1 MALEW
6 LLGEEFEDFFESP
19 VYFYFV
25 IIFLFYLKEK
35 RKKKLCRSILTIIKS
50 PKNASKF
57 VLFIFTYMQ
66 SHLLNYF
73 LQIQGLLQKSIYVT
87 AAVEI
92 KWLIINI
99 SMVVMKVLYMYIE
112 MITSAKSVW
121 YSYQMLYGVRL
132 GKSLHFNE
140 LFTF

>member
-6 LLGEEFEDFFESP
+6 LLGDEFFKSP
-19 VYFYFV
+19 VYFFLV
-25 IIFLFYLKEK
+25 IIFLFYLKKK
-35 RKKKLCRSILTIIKS
+35 RKKKLCRSILTIIRS

-57 VLFIFTYMQ
+57 ILFIFTFMQ

-99 SMVVMKVLYMYIE
+99 SMVVMKLLYMYID
-112 MITSAKSVW
+112 MITSAKSVL

>member
-6 LLGEEFEDFFESP
+6 LLGEDFFKSP

-25 IIFLFYLKEK
+25 IIFFFNLKEK
-35 RKKKLCRSILTIIKS
+35 MNKKLCRSILTIIKS

-57 VLFIFTYMQ
+57 ILFIFTYMQ

-87 AAVEI
+87 AAASI
-92 KWLIINI
+92 KLLIINI
-99 SMVVMKVLYMYIE
+99 SMIVMKVLYMSID

-121 YSYQMLYGVRL
+121 FSYQMLPVYGVRL
-132 GKSLHFNE
+132 G
-140 LFTF
+140 

>member
-6 LLGEEFEDFFESP
+6 LLGEDFFKSP

-25 IIFLFYLKEK
+25 INFFFIWRRRGRRNCVGL
-35 RKKKLCRSILTIIKS
+35 LTIIKS

-73 LQIQGLLQKSIYVT
+73 LQIHGLLQKSIYVT